1 MTRRNILWQSPS
13 VVLHNSRL
21 KSAFL
26 VFAFLLSSAQT
37 LYANPEALGDPEQ
50 SVSTKRRAWNIAA
63 NIAGH
68 IIPVTPLLR
77 SLANKDKR
85 FYMLV
90 ETPAVGLLTDPVGM
104 AIYNKL
110 TGTAFSIPD
119 LIQNYFAYQGS
130 QIVRNGV
137 TLENNISDRKKV
149 FLNWWITVLFYG
161 AFNGIPQI
169 MHAIHTNN
177 PDAMTF
183 ALSTVSFAALW
194 PIITQNINTR
204 FIVPMFFNGYPN
216 KTLLGKIYDVEK
228 YSRQDLVNELEVA
241 IHAIEDKALGREL
254 TSSEKRSIKHLQKNI
269 EYVNWFRLEKANG
282 EAPNMKVK
290 KRMYWLKKTGMVF
303 IIATIMIS
311 AYHSTRL
318 YVRGANAD
326 PTQWGPLTELV
337 HKVGS
342 YFSEDAGKKLS
353 SNELEDFSKAVIS
366 QVKDQGPAPEVPLS
380 SLPAVREQ
388 FSEVAL
394 GDTRAQHDTR
404 VQQALSCGQRL
415 KQN

>member
-1 MTRRNILWQSPS
+1 MHVS
-13 VVLHNSRL
+13 H
-21 KSAFL
+21 A
-26 VFAFLLSSAQT
+26 
-37 LYANPEALGDPEQ
+37 DPEKLCTPNQ
-50 SVSTKRRAWNIAA
+50 SISTCRRVWNIAA

-77 SLANKDKR
+77 SLSNKDKR

-90 ETPAVGLLTDPVGM
+90 ETPAVSLLTDPVGM

-119 LIQNYFAYQGS
+119 LVQNYFAYQGS

-169 MHAIHTNN
+169 MHAIDTNDPN
-177 PDAMTF
+177 AMTF
-183 ALSTVSFAALW
+183 ALSTVGFAALW

-216 KTLLGKIYDVEK
+216 KTLLGKIYDTEK
-228 YSRQDLVNELEVA
+228 YSRQDLVDELEKE
-241 IHAIEDKALGREL
+241 IHAIEDKAVGREL
-254 TSSEKRSIKHLQKNI
+254 TSKEKRSIKHLNKNI
-269 EYVNWFRLEKANG
+269 EYVNWFRSEKPNG
-282 EAPNMKVK
+282 DAPNMNAKR
-290 KRMYWLKKTGMVF
+290 RMYWLKKTTMVF

-318 YVRGANAD
+318 YVRGSNSD
-326 PTQWGPLTELV
+326 PSQWGPLTELV
-337 HKVGS
+337 HKVGT
-342 YFSEDAGKKLS
+342 YFGEDAGLKLS
-353 SNELEDFSKAVIS
+353 PNELDDFSKAVIS
-366 QVKDQGPAPEVPLS
+366 QVKDQGPAPEVPLGT
-380 SLPAVREQ
+380 LPPVREQ
-388 FSEVAL
+388 PSEAMLNDVR
-394 GDTRAQHDTR
+394 TRYID
-404 VQQALSCGQRL
+404 SCL
-415 KQN
+415 KHLR